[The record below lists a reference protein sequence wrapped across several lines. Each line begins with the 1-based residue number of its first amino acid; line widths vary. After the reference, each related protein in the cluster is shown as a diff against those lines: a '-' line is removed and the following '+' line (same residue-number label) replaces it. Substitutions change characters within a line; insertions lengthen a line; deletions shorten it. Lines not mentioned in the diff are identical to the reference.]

1 MLVFSLFYVKQINA
15 KLLLHKN
22 QLFCNMN
29 KINEGEQAPN
39 FSGKD
44 QNGKTIKL
52 EDYAGKKVVIYFYP
66 KDDTPGCTA
75 EACSLRDNY
84 KSLTDQGIE
93 IIGVSADTEAKHQKF
108 IEKYDL
114 PFPLIADTEKE
125 VIEAFGVW
133 GEKKFMG
140 KVYDGIHRVTYVIDE
155 KGVVIKRFDKVKT
168 KEHAEQILEALNLN

>member
-1 MLVFSLFYVKQINA
+1 
-15 KLLLHKN
+15 
-22 QLFCNMN
+22 MN
-29 KINEGEQAPN
+29 KINEGEKAPS
-39 FSGKD
+39 FEGKD

-52 EDYAGKKVVIYFYP
+52 EGFKGKKVVLYFYP

-75 EACSLRDNY
+75 EACNLRDNY
-84 KSLTDQGIE
+84 KSLMDKGIQ

-108 IEKYDL
+108 IEKYSL

-140 KVYDGIHRVTYVIDE
+140 KVYNGIHRVTYVIDE
-155 KGVVIKRFDKVKT
+155 EGIVIKRFDKVKT
-168 KEHAEQILEALNLN
+168 KEHTEQILEALNLN

>member
-1 MLVFSLFYVKQINA
+1 
-15 KLLLHKN
+15 
-22 QLFCNMN
+22 MN
-29 KINEGEQAPN
+29 KINEGEKAPS
-39 FSGKD
+39 FEGKD

-52 EDYAGKKVVIYFYP
+52 EGFKGKKVVLYFYP
-66 KDDTPGCTA
+66 KDDTPGCTP
-75 EACSLRDNY
+75 EACNLRDNY
-84 KSLTDQGIE
+84 KSLMDKGIQ

-108 IEKYDL
+108 IEKYSL

-155 KGVVIKRFDKVKT
+155 EGIVIKRFDKVKT
-168 KEHAEQILEALNLN
+168 KEHTEQILEALNLN

>member
-1 MLVFSLFYVKQINA
+1 
-15 KLLLHKN
+15 
-22 QLFCNMN
+22 MN
-29 KINEGEQAPN
+29 KINEGEKAPS
-39 FSGKD
+39 FEGKD

-52 EDYAGKKVVIYFYP
+52 EGFKGKKVVLYFYP

-75 EACSLRDNY
+75 EACNLRDNY
-84 KSLTDQGIE
+84 KSLMNKGIQ

-108 IEKYDL
+108 IEKYSL

-155 KGVVIKRFDKVKT
+155 EGIVIKRFDKVKT
-168 KEHAEQILEALNLN
+168 KEHTEQILEALNLN